1 MKRLPV
7 AALVIAGT
15 LWGTT
20 VPLSKDALGW
30 AGPGW
35 LTALRFALA
44 APVLGLLAQ
53 RGLGRALRP
62 EVVLTGAAGYG
73 LVILLQNA
81 GIARTSAT
89 HAAILIGA
97 LPAMVAVLCVLL
109 GLAPVRPLAGIGFA
123 AALAGVALVAGG
135 GGAGGDLFGDG
146 LVLVSLV
153 VSAVFTIGQSRLLEG
168 GDVVAV
174 TAVQLGGAA
183 VASTA
188 AAVLLEGGP
197 PVPAGAGDLAVLGA
211 LVVVGTLL
219 PFTLFAYG
227 QSKVAPE
234 VAGAFMNLEPL
245 VGVAAGVLVLGDPF
259 GVSQALGGVAI
270 LAGIGLST
278 RPRATDGTGSG
289 DGRAPRGHE
298 AGGQPRTSVPE
309 MPTQRA
315 DRDVGDAEVAE
326 VLRILRGM
334 QYVGDDQPTAG
345 PQDAD
350 RLVDGLQAT

>member
-1 MKRLPV
+1 MKRLPI
-7 AALVIAGT
+7 AALIVAGT
-15 LWGTT
+15 FWGTT
-20 VPLSKDALGW
+20 VPLSKDALDW

-44 APVLGLLAQ
+44 APLLGLLA
-53 RGLGRALRP
+53 RAGGSDRLRSAIRLD
-62 EVVLTGAAGYG
+62 VVLTGAAGYG

-109 GLAPVRPLAGIGFA
+109 GLAPVRPLAGVGFA

-135 GGAGGDLFGDG
+135 GGSGGDLVGDG

-153 VSAVFTIGQSRLLEG
+153 VSALFTIVQPRLLKG

-183 VASTA
+183 VASTVA
-188 AAVLLEGGP
+188 AMLLEGAPSAPRG
-197 PVPAGAGDLAVLGA
+197 VGDLGVLAA
-211 LVVVGTLL
+211 LVVLGTLV

-245 VGVAAGVLVLGDPF
+245 VGVGVGVLVLGDPF
-259 GVSQALGGVAI
+259 GVAQAFGASAI
-270 LAGIGLST
+270 LAGIALST
-278 RPRATDGTGSG
+278 WPQPARPIGWISPRA
-289 DGRAPRGHE
+289 
-298 AGGQPRTSVPE
+298 
-309 MPTQRA
+309 
-315 DRDVGDAEVAE
+315 
-326 VLRILRGM
+326 VLSR
-334 QYVGDDQPTAG
+334 
-345 PQDAD
+345 
-350 RLVDGLQAT
+350 

>member
-1 MKRLPV
+1 MKRLPI
-7 AALVIAGT
+7 AALVVAGT

-20 VPLSKDALGW
+20 VPLSKDALAW

-44 APVLGLLAQ
+44 APVLGLLALSRSSGGL
-53 RGLGRALRP
+53 RGAIRP
-62 EVVLTGAAGYG
+62 DVLLTGAGGYG

-109 GLAPVRPLAGIGFA
+109 GRAPVRPLAGIGFA

-135 GGAGGDLFGDG
+135 GGSGGDLVGDG
-146 LVLVSLV
+146 LVLASLV
-153 VSAVFTIGQSRLLEG
+153 VSAVFTIGQPRLLEG
-168 GDVVAV
+168 RDVVAV

-188 AAVLLEGGP
+188 AAVLLEGAP

-211 LVVVGTLL
+211 LVLLGTLL

-245 VGVAAGVLVLGDPF
+245 VGVGAGVVILGDPF
-259 GVSQALGGVAI
+259 GVPQALGAVAI
-270 LAGIGLST
+270 LTGIALST
-278 RPRATDGTGSG
+278 WPQRACAIRSATPDHLHRLLSQL
-289 DGRAPRGHE
+289 GRA
-298 AGGQPRTSVPE
+298 
-309 MPTQRA
+309 M
-315 DRDVGDAEVAE
+315 
-326 VLRILRGM
+326 
-334 QYVGDDQPTAG
+334 
-345 PQDAD
+345 
-350 RLVDGLQAT
+350 

>member
-1 MKRLPV
+1 MKRLPI
-7 AALVIAGT
+7 AALIVAGT
-15 LWGTT
+15 FWGTT
-20 VPLSKDALGW
+20 VPLSKDALDW

-44 APVLGLLAQ
+44 APLLGLLA
-53 RGLGRALRP
+53 RAGGSDRLRSAIRLD
-62 EVVLTGAAGYG
+62 VVLTGAAGYG

-109 GLAPVRPLAGIGFA
+109 GLAPVRPLAGVGFA

-135 GGAGGDLFGDG
+135 GGAGGDLVGDG

-153 VSAVFTIGQSRLLEG
+153 VSAVFTIVQPRLLKG

-183 VASTA
+183 VASTVA
-188 AAVLLEGGP
+188 AMLLEGAPSAPRG
-197 PVPAGAGDLAVLGA
+197 VDDLGVLVA
-211 LVVVGTLL
+211 LVVLGTLV

-234 VAGAFMNLEPL
+234 VAGASMNLEPL
-245 VGVAAGVLVLGDPF
+245 VGVGVGVLVLGDPF
-259 GVSQALGGVAI
+259 GVAQAFGAGAI
-270 LAGIGLST
+270 LAGIAISTWPQPARQIGWISRRVVLS
-278 RPRATDGTGSG
+278 R
-289 DGRAPRGHE
+289 
-298 AGGQPRTSVPE
+298 
-309 MPTQRA
+309 
-315 DRDVGDAEVAE
+315 
-326 VLRILRGM
+326 
-334 QYVGDDQPTAG
+334 
-345 PQDAD
+345 
-350 RLVDGLQAT
+350 

>member
-1 MKRLPV
+1 MKRLPI
-7 AALVIAGT
+7 AALIVAGT
-15 LWGTT
+15 FWGTT
-20 VPLSKDALGW
+20 VPLSKDALDW

-44 APVLGLLAQ
+44 APLLGLLA
-53 RGLGRALRP
+53 RAGGSDRLRSAIRLD
-62 EVVLTGAAGYG
+62 VVLTGAAGYG

-109 GLAPVRPLAGIGFA
+109 GLAPVRPLAGVGFA

-135 GGAGGDLFGDG
+135 GGSGGDLVGDG

-153 VSAVFTIGQSRLLEG
+153 VSAVFTIVQPRLLKG

-183 VASTA
+183 VASTVA
-188 AAVLLEGGP
+188 AMLLEGAPSAPRG
-197 PVPAGAGDLAVLGA
+197 VADLGVLAA
-211 LVVVGTLL
+211 LVVLGTLV

-245 VGVAAGVLVLGDPF
+245 VGVGVGVLVLGDPF
-259 GVSQALGGVAI
+259 GVAQAFGASAI
-270 LAGIGLST
+270 LAGIALST
-278 RPRATDGTGSG
+278 WPQPARPIGWLSR
-289 DGRAPRGHE
+289 R
-298 AGGQPRTSVPE
+298 V
-309 MPTQRA
+309 
-315 DRDVGDAEVAE
+315 
-326 VLRILRGM
+326 VLSR
-334 QYVGDDQPTAG
+334 
-345 PQDAD
+345 
-350 RLVDGLQAT
+350 

>member
-1 MKRLPV
+1 MKRLPI
-7 AALVIAGT
+7 AALVVAGT

-20 VPLSKDALGW
+20 VPLSKDALEW

-44 APVLGLLAQ
+44 APVLGLLAR
-53 RGLGRALRP
+53 RGLSRALRP

-123 AALAGVALVAGG
+123 SALAGVALVAGG
-135 GGAGGDLFGDG
+135 GGAGGDLLGDG
-146 LVLVSLV
+146 LVLVSLF

-168 GDVVAV
+168 GDVVAI

-211 LVVVGTLL
+211 LVVLGTLL

-227 QSKVAPE
+227 QSKVVPE

-245 VGVAAGVLVLGDPF
+245 VGVAAGVLVLGEPF
-259 GVSQALGGVAI
+259 GVPQALGALAI

-278 RPRATDGTGSG
+278 RPQTQNDWRSAARRLSSRGRQMASRLHDAEPTGDVRRIG
-289 DGRAPRGHE
+289 ECGVGRR
-298 AGGQPRTSVPE
+298 
-309 MPTQRA
+309 
-315 DRDVGDAEVAE
+315 VGSCRVEVAE
-326 VLRILRGM
+326 RR
-334 QYVGDDQPTAG
+334 
-345 PQDAD
+345 
-350 RLVDGLQAT
+350 RLVDVHRLGEVAGQRDA

>member
-1 MKRLPV
+1 MKRLPI
-7 AALVIAGT
+7 AALVVAGT
-15 LWGTT
+15 FWGTT

-44 APVLGLLAQ
+44 APLLGLLARSGGSGRL
-53 RGLGRALRP
+53 RGAIRL

-109 GLAPVRPLAGIGFA
+109 GLAPVRPLAGVGFA
-123 AALAGVALVAGG
+123 SALAGVALVAGG
-135 GGAGGDLFGDG
+135 GGSGGDLVGDG

-153 VSAVFTIGQSRLLEG
+153 VSAVFTIVQPRLLKG

-183 VASTA
+183 VASTVA
-188 AAVLLEGGP
+188 AMLLEGAPSAPRG
-197 PVPAGAGDLAVLGA
+197 VADLGVLAA
-211 LVVVGTLL
+211 LVVLGTLV

-245 VGVAAGVLVLGDPF
+245 VGVGVGVLVLGDPF
-259 GVSQALGGVAI
+259 GVAQAFGASAI
-270 LAGIGLST
+270 LAGIALST
-278 RPRATDGTGSG
+278 WPQPARPIGWLSR
-289 DGRAPRGHE
+289 R
-298 AGGQPRTSVPE
+298 V
-309 MPTQRA
+309 
-315 DRDVGDAEVAE
+315 
-326 VLRILRGM
+326 VLSR
-334 QYVGDDQPTAG
+334 
-345 PQDAD
+345 
-350 RLVDGLQAT
+350 

>member
-1 MKRLPV
+1 VGRSGLADR
-7 AALVIAGT
+7 AA
-15 LWGTT
+15 
-20 VPLSKDALGW
+20 
-30 AGPGW
+30 
-35 LTALRFALA
+35 FALA
-44 APVLGLLAQ
+44 APVLGPFAQ
-53 RGLGRALRP
+53 RGLRSALRP
-62 EVVLTGAAGYG
+62 DVVLTGAAGYG

-123 AALAGVALVAGG
+123 SALAGVTLVAGG

-146 LVLVSLV
+146 LVLASLV
-153 VSAVFTIGQSRLLEG
+153 VSAVFTIAQSRLLEG

-211 LVVVGTLL
+211 LVLLGTLL

-245 VGVAAGVLVLGDPF
+245 VGVAAGVLVLGEPF
-259 GVSQALGGVAI
+259 GVPQALGAIAI
-270 LAGIGLST
+270 LAGIGLSA
-278 RPRATDGTGSG
+278 RPRASQ
-289 DGRAPRGHE
+289 
-298 AGGQPRTSVPE
+298 GGQMPPRLHDAE
-309 MPTQRA
+309 PTG
-315 DRDVGDAEVAE
+315 DVRRVSEGGVGRGVGACRVEVAE
-326 VLRILRGM
+326 RR
-334 QYVGDDQPTAG
+334 
-345 PQDAD
+345 
-350 RLVDGLQAT
+350 RLVDVHRLGEVAGQRDA